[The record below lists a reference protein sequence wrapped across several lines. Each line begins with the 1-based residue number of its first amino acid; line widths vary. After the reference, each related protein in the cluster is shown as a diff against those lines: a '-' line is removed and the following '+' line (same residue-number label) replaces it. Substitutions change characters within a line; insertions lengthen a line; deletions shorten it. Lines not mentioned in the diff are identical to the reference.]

1 MRLRRHPERS
11 EGSQDAPTEIL
22 RCAQD
27 DGAGRRA
34 DLWCVLLLVA
44 IPTALFAD
52 VLILGTNFYI
62 RDLYRYH
69 FPMKSAVR
77 AVVSAGE
84 FPYWNPFFAGG
95 QPMAANPAY
104 EIFYPPQWL
113 IFLGDYDRGF
123 ALHILFHVYL
133 ALLGM
138 YVLLRALPLRAEA
151 AFAGALSFGMGGL
164 LLGTMT
170 NLPTFFVWSWAGLGG
185 WAALRFVRAPSRKT
199 LAAAAVIL
207 AMPMLVAEPVALAQL
222 WTLIAAGAWLVDR
235 RSLRSIALLLA
246 AVVLLSAVQLLP
258 MLDHVRD
265 SARARGFTY
274 QVMTDYRMP
283 AIRPVEL
290 LTPHA
295 FGIPNPEARAF
306 WGARFF
312 PRGLPYLISIYCGLF
327 AAIFAIGGTIAR
339 VRGSVAFL
347 AIAAASYVFAIGAPF
362 RILYALGLRS
372 IRYPE
377 KFAAM
382 GVVAMIVFAAVVA
395 GRLLDGDERVRR
407 VVLVAMVIAAIAA
420 TGTAFV
426 FAPVW
431 ITAVLAA
438 AWAVVLWRR
447 WPPVAALVLLV
458 ADLAPFAN
466 EVAARQPR
474 ALFTPPPIARALPP
488 GATLAH
494 RGEWLADDVNRRRYE
509 QADSILLMRNGLRPF
524 TPAAWGIRGVLEPD
538 IDETFLLPT
547 HDLMEAFRRSGG
559 AERVIALTGA
569 DYVADWRNFDEAR
582 REREMQPL
590 VVRRTPLRLRSGQ
603 AAGGRYRTAARI
615 FAVRETPNSAT
626 IDVEA
631 AAPAPL
637 TILVTR
643 HKYWR
648 VTIDG
653 RDAAVTPAN
662 IAYQSV
668 LVPAGRHRVEM
679 RYRNPL
685 VAWGALISAFV
696 LVAITVP
703 IPPRRR
709 PRSGS

>member
-1 MRLRRHPERS
+1 M
-11 EGSQDAPTEIL
+11 T
-22 RCAQD
+22 
-27 DGAGRRA
+27 GRRA

-77 AVVSAGE
+77 AVVAAGE

-123 ALHILFHVYL
+123 ALHILVHVYL

-138 YVLLRALPLRAEA
+138 YALLRALPLRPGA
-151 AFAGALSFGMGGL
+151 ALAGALSFGMGGL

-185 WAALRFVRAPSRKT
+185 WAALRFVRAPSRRT
-199 LAAAAVIL
+199 LAVAAVIL
-207 AMPMLVAEPVALAQL
+207 AMPMLVAEPVALGQL
-222 WTLIAAGAWLVDR
+222 WALIAVGAWIVDR
-235 RSLRSIALLLA
+235 RSLRFVLLLLA
-246 AVVLLSAVQLLP
+246 TVVLLSAVQLLT
-258 MLDHVRD
+258 MVDHVRD
-265 SARARGFTY
+265 SARARGFSY
-274 QVMTDYRMP
+274 HVVIDYSMP

-306 WGARFF
+306 WGSRFF

-327 AAIFAIGGTIAR
+327 AAVFAIGGAVAR

-347 AIAAASYVFAIGAPF
+347 AIAATSYLFAIGVPF
-362 RILYALGLRS
+362 RLFYAIGLRS

-395 GRLLDGDERVRR
+395 DRLLDGDERIRR
-407 VVLVAMVIAAIAA
+407 AVLFTMVAITIVA
-420 TGTAFV
+420 TGTAVV
-426 FAPVW
+426 FAPVR
-431 ITAVLAA
+431 ITALLAA

-466 EVAARQPR
+466 EVAARLPR
-474 ALFTPPPIARALPP
+474 EFFTPPPLARALPP

-494 RGEWLADDVNRRRYE
+494 RGEWLVDDVNRRRYE
-509 QADSILLMRNGLRPF
+509 QAAAIWLMRNSLRPL

-547 HDLMEAFRRSGG
+547 HDLMDAFQRSGG

-569 DYVADWRNFDEAR
+569 DYVAGWRDFDEAR
-582 REREMQPL
+582 RETDDVSQMQPL
-590 VVRRTPLRLRSGQ
+590 VVRRTPY
-603 AAGGRYRTAARI
+603 GGRYRTSARI
-615 FAVRETPNSAT
+615 LAVRETPNSAT

-631 AAPAPL
+631 AAPSPL
-637 TILVTR
+637 VILVTR

-653 RDAAVTPAN
+653 RDAAVSPAN

-668 LVPAGRHRVEM
+668 LVPAGRHRVAM

-685 VAWGALISAFV
+685 IAWGALVSAFV

-703 IPPRRR
+703 TPPRHRL
-709 PRSGS
+709 RSGS

>member
-1 MRLRRHPERS
+1 
-11 EGSQDAPTEIL
+11 
-22 RCAQD
+22 
-27 DGAGRRA
+27 
-34 DLWCVLLLVA
+34 
-44 IPTALFAD
+44 
-52 VLILGTNFYI
+52 LILGTNFYI

-77 AVVSAGE
+77 AVVGAGE

-113 IFLGDYDRGF
+113 IFLGDFDRGF
-123 ALHILFHVYL
+123 ALHILVHVYL

-138 YVLLRALPLRAEA
+138 YALLRALPLRAEA

-185 WAALRFVRAPSRKT
+185 WAALRFVRAPTRRT
-199 LAAAAVIL
+199 LAVAAAIL

-222 WTLIAAGAWLVDR
+222 WALIAVGAWLVDR
-235 RSLRSIALLLA
+235 RSPRSVALLLA
-246 AVVLLSAVQLLP
+246 TVVLLSAVQLLP
-258 MLDHVRD
+258 MIDHVRD
-265 SARARGFTY
+265 SARARGFKY
-274 QVMTDYRMP
+274 DVVIDYRMP
-283 AIRPVEL
+283 IIRPVEL
-290 LTPHA
+290 LAPHA

-327 AAIFAIGGTIAR
+327 AAVFAIGGAVAR
-339 VRGSVAFL
+339 VRGSVTFL
-347 AIAAASYVFAIGAPF
+347 AIAATSYLFAIGAPF
-362 RILYALGLRS
+362 RILYAIGLRS

-395 GRLLDGDERVRR
+395 DRLLGGDERVRR
-407 VVLVAMVIAAIAA
+407 AVLLTVVITAIVAA
-420 TGTAFV
+420 GTAVV

-447 WPPVAALVLLV
+447 WPPVAALVLLI

-466 EVAARQPR
+466 EVAARLPR
-474 ALFTPPPIARALPP
+474 QFFTPPPIVRALPP

-494 RGEWLADDVNRRRYE
+494 RGEWLVDDANRRRYE
-509 QADSILLMRNGLRPF
+509 QTAVIWLMRNGLRPL

-547 HDLMEAFRRSGG
+547 HDLMDAFQRSGG
-559 AERVIALTGA
+559 ADGVIALTGA
-569 DYVADWRNFDEAR
+569 DYVADWRDFDAAR
-582 REREMQPL
+582 RETDDVSLMQPL
-590 VVRRTPLRLRSGQ
+590 VVRRLPLGLRSGQ
-603 AAGGRYRTAARI
+603 TAVDRYRTAARI
-615 FAVRETPNSAT
+615 LAVRETPNSAT
-626 IDVEA
+626 VDVVA
-631 AAPAPL
+631 AASSPL
-637 TILVTR
+637 VILVTR

-653 RDAAVTPAN
+653 RDAAVRPAN

-685 VAWGALISAFV
+685 IAWGALISAFV
-696 LVAITVP
+696 VVSLVAGCMLPVA
-703 IPPRRR
+703 
-709 PRSGS
+709 RSHACQNVSFLH